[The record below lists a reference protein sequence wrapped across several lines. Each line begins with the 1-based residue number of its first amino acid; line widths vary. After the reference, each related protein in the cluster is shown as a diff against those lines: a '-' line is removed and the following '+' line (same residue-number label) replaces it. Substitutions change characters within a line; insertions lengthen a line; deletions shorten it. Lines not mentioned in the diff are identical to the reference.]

1 MDKKSAETG
10 VFEKVVVS
18 LFALAKIRRIA
29 RSTCV
34 PAQCTYN
41 SVARVTFL
49 HTKIVQ
55 SQS

>member
-1 MDKKSAETG
+1 MDKKLAETG

-18 LFALAKIRRIA
+18 LFALAKIRR
-29 RSTCV
+29 CV
-34 PAQCTYN
+34 PALRTYN

-55 SQS
+55 GQY